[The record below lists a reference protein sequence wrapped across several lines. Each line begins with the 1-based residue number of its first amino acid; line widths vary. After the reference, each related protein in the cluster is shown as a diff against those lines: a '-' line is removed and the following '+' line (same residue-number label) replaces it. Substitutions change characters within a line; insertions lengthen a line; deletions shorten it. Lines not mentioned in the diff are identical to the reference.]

1 MNAEFAQLLGLI
13 AVAYLC
19 AAIPFALLIG
29 KAKGVDLRQHGSG
42 NIGATNAWRILG
54 RPYGLAVFALDF
66 LKGFLPVFVAGS
78 MLYDPTMR
86 WGNPDAGINLHLM
99 WVLVAAACV
108 IGHVF
113 PIYLK
118 FKGGKG
124 VATSLGVLIAI
135 YPYFTVAALIAFVLW
150 AVVTYATHFVSL
162 GSVTAAIAFP
172 ITFAV
177 VAAVKAEDWAD
188 QPLWPLHVFAI
199 IMAALV
205 VWRHRTNL
213 AHLVRGKE
221 SKVGEP

>member
-1 MNAEFAQLLGLI
+1 MNAETAQLIGLI
-13 AVAYLC
+13 AVSYLC

-29 KAKGVDLRQHGSG
+29 KAKGVDIRRHGSG
-42 NIGATNAWRILG
+42 NIGATNAWRVLG

-66 LKGFLPVFVAGS
+66 LKGFLPVLIAGS
-78 MLYDPTMR
+78 MLH
-86 WGNPDAGINLHLM
+86 NPDAPWANSEAGINLHLM

-108 IGHVF
+108 LGHVF

-118 FKGGKG
+118 FRGGKG

-135 YPYFTVAALIAFVLW
+135 YPYFTMAALIAFVLW
-150 AVVTYATHFVSL
+150 VVVTYATRFVSL

-172 ITFAV
+172 ITFAI
-177 VAAVKAEDWAD
+177 VAAAKTEDWAG

-199 IMAALV
+199 IMAVLV

-213 AHLVRGKE
+213 AHLVRSKE

>member
-1 MNAEFAQLLGLI
+1 MNADTAQLIGLL

-54 RPYGLAVFALDF
+54 RPYGLAVFVLDF
-66 LKGFLPVFVAGS
+66 LKGFLPVFIAGILLHNPDAS
-78 MLYDPTMR
+78 
-86 WGNPDAGINLHLM
+86 WAHPDAGINLHLM

-108 IGHVF
+108 LGHVF

-118 FKGGKG
+118 FRGGKG

-135 YPYFTVAALIAFVLW
+135 FPYFTVAALVAFALW

-162 GSVTAAIAFP
+162 GSVTAAVAFP

-177 VAAVKAEDWAD
+177 VAAVQSENWAG

-199 IMAALV
+199 AMAALV
-205 VWRHRTNL
+205 VWRHRSNL

-221 SKVGEP
+221 SKVGRS